1 MTYKHHNPEFV
12 QPIMNKLIQTLGNK
26 WSDSSYGDDCVASI
40 SRDIPNPAY
49 SDYMTVLLPNST
61 KYNMDKEEINN
72 YAVKCGDESDYI
84 ICETLE
90 QTIEM
95 VKRFESVIQSA
106 KDMESEQADAKLL
119 FAECEK
125 IDPSECDAYDL
136 EPTDTVEVHKC
147 KATGWHYLYDPTAEV
162 CPYYCCITINSGE
175 FDTLEQLQKWAR
187 PLYFQ

>member
-1 MTYKHHNPEFV
+1 MNDKHNTALAEPIIKKLLETLGSNWRITSSPNDDCASVSRDFSIGQYMKILVPNATETNPEQEQYSNFGLN
-12 QPIMNKLIQTLGNK
+12 I
-26 WSDSSYGDDCVASI
+26 SDSEYPQYD
-40 SRDIPNPAY
+40 R
-49 SDYMTVLLPNST
+49 
-61 KYNMDKEEINN
+61 
-72 YAVKCGDESDYI
+72 
-84 ICETLE
+84 
-90 QTIEM
+90 IED
-95 VKRFESVIQSA
+95 VIQLA

-136 EPTDTVEVHKC
+136 EPTDKVEVHKC